1 MRFLSLVLPALL
13 LAMSGPAAEVPAF
26 RVTGSPT
33 APVTM
38 EVYTDFQCPHCREF
52 YLDVLPQ
59 IAKEFI
65 ETGKVR
71 LIHRD
76 FRLSQFQYSKTA
88 ARYANAA
95 GEIGK
100 YDVVSK
106 QLFETQPDWW
116 QTGNVDGAVAKVL
129 TPAEIEKVRA
139 KVKDD
144 AHLDDQ
150 TVKDEAMAHE
160 VDHLSATPTIVIV
173 YKGKRETFTGPAN
186 FTLLKSYINEKL
198 AQ

>member
-13 LAMSGPAAEVPAF
+13 LAMSGLAADVPAF
-26 RVTGSPT
+26 RVSGSPN
-33 APVTM
+33 APITM

-52 YLDVLPQ
+52 YMDVLPQ
-59 IAKEFI
+59 LTKEFI
-65 ETGKVR
+65 DTGKVR

-116 QTGNVDGAVAKVL
+116 QNGNVDGNVAKVL
-129 TPAEIEKVRA
+129 TPAEMEKVRA

-144 AHLDDQ
+144 AHLEDQ
-150 TVKDEAMAHE
+150 TVKDEAMARE

-173 YKGKRETFTGPAN
+173 SKGKRETFTGPAS
-186 FTLLKSYINEKL
+186 FTLLKAYLNEKL